1 MADWDHPA
9 PFLHRVRVQDS
20 DIDMLDHANN
30 MAYIGWCQDAAWL
43 HSGALGI
50 EASDYRRLDRAMAV
64 RSARY
69 DYLAAAVAGEELAVA
84 TWITG
89 SDGRLQM
96 RRHFQ
101 VRRSADGITVFRGD
115 WDLVCIRISNGKPVR
130 MPEVFL
136 HCYVPAVIAAESGS
150 ASNP

>member
-1 MADWDHPA
+1 MDDWDYPA
-9 PFLHRVRVQDS
+9 PFLHTVRVQES

-30 MAYIGWCQDAAWL
+30 MAYIGWCQDTAWL

-50 EASDYRRLDRAMAV
+50 DAADYRRLDRAMAV

-69 DYLAAAVAGEELAVA
+69 DYLAAALAGEELQIG
-84 TWITG
+84 TWISG

-101 VRRSADGITVFRGD
+101 VRRCTDGITVFRGD
-115 WDLVCIRISNGKPVR
+115 WELVCIRISSGKPVR
-130 MPEVFL
+130 MPETFL
-136 HCYVPAVIAAESGS
+136 RCYVPAVIDVGDGRPST
-150 ASNP
+150 P